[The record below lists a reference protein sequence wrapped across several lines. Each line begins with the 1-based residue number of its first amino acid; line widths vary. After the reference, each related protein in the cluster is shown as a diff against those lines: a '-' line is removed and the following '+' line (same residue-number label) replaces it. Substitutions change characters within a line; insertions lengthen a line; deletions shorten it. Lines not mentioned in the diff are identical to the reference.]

1 MKKIYILSLTITL
14 LTSISLMGQNLVN
27 NGDLEAWDNATTP
40 TSWDVYDLVT
50 QEATTVYEG
59 TYSAAQMSESAS
71 QKLRQDVFNIVGGQE
86 YTISYYYLDNTADAR
101 TRIWSYWMENGT
113 YLDDNE
119 AELRPTTYSEENA
132 EWQHYSV
139 VITAPLNANEFR
151 FDVRTYK
158 QDGIFGGL
166 IYFDDFSVSGDVVVY
181 PEPSNYP
188 TDFAVASSGL
198 SLNVSWV
205 ESTGDQLPTGYLIL
219 GEKVGKAA
227 FDIPVDG
234 VTVDNDLDWSD
245 NKVSVNVAYGVGE
258 YTFDGLQSSAEYTFT
273 IFPFTNTGAN
283 IDYKTD
289 GTSPTASGTTS
300 NITAI
305 NSETFD
311 SDLGNWTQ
319 FSGVGEQVWEWAD
332 YGVPPGCAKMNGYAT
347 AAVENEDW
355 LISPEL
361 ELTGYTDITLGFD
374 QARNYAS
381 NDGLYVLIS
390 TDYEGTGDPNDAT
403 WDDITGSYTFPDPG
417 SWDFIDAGSSDISA
431 YESDATYIAFLYT
444 STSSDACTWEVDN
457 IEVLGVMGTG
467 IINNNIKNLKIYPN
481 PASNVISVES
491 GSAGVIKISTI
502 TGKLMINNELVT
514 GKNSIDIEKLSSGLY
529 IVETIDNNG
538 IRSAGKFTVR

>member
-188 TDFAVASSGL
+188 TDFVVASSGL